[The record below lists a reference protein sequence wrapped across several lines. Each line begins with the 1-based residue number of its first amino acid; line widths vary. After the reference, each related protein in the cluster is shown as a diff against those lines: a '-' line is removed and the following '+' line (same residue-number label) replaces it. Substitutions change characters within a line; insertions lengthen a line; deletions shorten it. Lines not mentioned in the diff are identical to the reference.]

1 MALTINTNIASVS
14 AQRHLN
20 ESRKD
25 LDIAMERLSSGQRIN
40 SAKDDAAGLAIR
52 DKMSSQIQGL
62 NQSVRNANDAIS
74 LAQTAEGAMEESTAI
89 LHRMRVLAMQSIN
102 DTNTDSDR
110 SNLNDEYEQL
120 TTELS
125 RIAITSS
132 FNNKKLLDGTF
143 TGSTFQVGPGAS
155 ETIFLAINDQKANA
169 IGTTYDVASFDIF
182 AADTPAKGDSLSLTI
197 RGADGDGGNLTVT
210 YTADKAE
217 TATQTAAGM
226 VLALNSNSTFSQKYQ
241 ALTDANNSILI
252 RRTDGTS
259 MGLPIRAQFDVNA
272 AAANDTVTIT
282 VDGVDTGGAAKT
294 FTYTSDAAETAFEVA
309 TGVTATLNAD
319 TNGFGRFY
327 KAYASSEGKVEIRAK
342 DGTNVDTSQIT
353 VSQAV
358 SNNITYSTH
367 SSTPPSEAVVTPPST
382 QTTTY
387 NTHASTPPSTV
398 VITPAAEGTAEF
410 QVNTYTTNAQSSPS
424 VTALNDG
431 GFVTTWQSDGQD
443 GADFGIYGQ
452 RYDSA
457 GAKAGAEFQ
466 VNTYTTNAQSSP
478 SVTALNDG
486 GFVATWSSYGLDG
499 SYTGVSG
506 QRYDSAGAK
515 AGAEFQVN
523 TYTTTQ
529 QDSPSVTALND
540 GGFVATWQSNWQ
552 DGDYWG
558 IYGQRYDS
566 AGAKAGAEFQVNTY
580 THSSQ
585 GSPSVTAL
593 NDGGFVATWQSLGQD
608 GSIYG
613 IYGQRYD
620 SAGAKA
626 GAEFQVNTYTTSFQ
640 DSPSVTALN
649 DGGFVATWQSWGQD
663 GSSWGIYGQR
673 YDSTGAKAG
682 AEFQVN
688 TYIYSYQSSPSITAL
703 NDGGFV
709 VTWESGVHQDYGVF
723 GQRYNSSGATVGAEF
738 QINTFTNNNQSSPSV
753 TALNDGG
760 FVTTWQS
767 DGQDGAD
774 FGIYGQRYD
783 SAGQAVTTG
792 STTGVSTL
800 DFSSLGLNAGDRITL
815 NITGGSN
822 VTGVIGSAGLDAL
835 LTTLASDVAAQTGLF
850 SGASASSGV
859 LTLSGLTDG
868 SAMAAVTVS
877 LEEDTIT
884 PAVTGSN
891 SLNFSSLSLNAGD
904 RITLTIAGGTQVQG
918 TIGSAGLDALLTS
931 MASDVASQ
939 TGLFSGASSSSGI
952 LILNGLTNGSAMAA
966 VTVSLEEGISSAVTI
981 NQIINEHTGFEISVT
996 PALNSQG
1003 ALSVSSVVKA
1013 VDVFVDDTDI
1023 LSASAAMQA
1032 VRVVDDAVAMIGS
1045 ERSNLGAFQNRLEHA
1060 VSNMSNT
1067 SQNTQSARSVIA
1079 DADYA
1084 KEATDLAKNQILQ
1097 QAGTAMLA
1105 QANSQAETVLS
1116 LLK

>member
-52 DKMSSQIQGL
+52 DKMSSQIVGL
-62 NQSVRNANDAIS
+62 NQSIRNANDAIS
-74 LAQTAEGAMEESTAI
+74 LAQTAEGAMEESVSI
-89 LHRMRVLAMQSIN
+89 LQRMRVLAMQAIN

-110 SNLNDEYEQL
+110 ANLNDEFDQL
-120 TTELS
+120 KLELT
-125 RIAITSS
+125 RIGITSS
-132 FNNKKLLDGTF
+132 FNNVKLLDGTF

-155 ETIFLAINDQKANA
+155 ETIFLKIGDQKANA

-197 RGADGDGGNLTVT
+197 RGADGDGGDLTVT
-210 YTADKAE
+210 YTSDKAE
-217 TATQTAAGM
+217 TATYTAAGM

-309 TGVTATLNAD
+309 TGVAAKLNAD
-319 TNGFGRFY
+319 ETGFGRFY

-358 SNNITYSTH
+358 SNSITYSTH
-367 SSTPPSEAVVTPPST
+367 SSTSPSEVVVAPPST
-382 QTTTY
+382 QSTTY
-387 NTHASTPPSTV
+387 NTHASTPPSPV
-398 VITPAAEGTAEF
+398 VTTPAASAVVGGEF
-410 QVNTYTTNAQSSPS
+410 QVNTTTIYSQNNNS

-431 GFVTTWQSDGQD
+431 GFVATWNSWHQD
-443 GADFGIYGQ
+443 GSDDGVFGQ

-466 VNTYTTNAQSSP
+466 VNTYTSNEQSFP
-478 SVTALNDG
+478 SITALNDG
-486 GFVATWSSYGLDG
+486 GFVATWSSVY
-499 SYTGVSG
+499 
-506 QRYDSAGAK
+506 
-515 AGAEFQVN
+515 
-523 TYTTTQ
+523 
-529 QDSPSVTALND
+529 
-540 GGFVATWQSNWQ
+540 Q
-552 DGDYWG
+552 DGDT
-558 IYGQRYDS
+558 YG
-566 AGAKAGAEFQVNTY
+566 V
-580 THSSQ
+580 
-585 GSPSVTAL
+585 
-593 NDGGFVATWQSLGQD
+593 
-608 GSIYG
+608 
-613 IYGQRYD
+613 
-620 SAGAKA
+620 
-626 GAEFQVNTYTTSFQ
+626 
-640 DSPSVTALN
+640 
-649 DGGFVATWQSWGQD
+649 
-663 GSSWGIYGQR
+663 YGQR

-688 TYIYSYQSSPSITAL
+688 TYTNSAQHAPSITAL

-709 VTWESGVHQDYGVF
+709 VTW
-723 GQRYNSSGATVGAEF
+723 
-738 QINTFTNNNQSSPSV
+738 QS
-753 TALNDGG
+753 N
-760 FVTTWQS
+760 
-767 DGQDGAD
+767 GQDGD
-774 FGIYGQRYD
+774 GWGVFGQRYD
-783 SAGQAVTTG
+783 SAGLAVTTG

-835 LTTLASDVAAQTGLF
+835 LTSMASDVAAQTGLF
-850 SGASASSGV
+850 SAASSSSGV

-918 TIGSAGLDALLTS
+918 TIGSAGLDALLTTL
-931 MASDVASQ
+931 ASDVAAQ
-939 TGLFSGASSSSGI
+939 TDFFSGASASSGV
-952 LILNGLTNGSAMAA
+952 LTLNGLTDGSAMAA
-966 VTVSLEEGISSAVTI
+966 VTVSLEASTLESTTI
-981 NQIINEHTGFEISVT
+981 NQIINEHTGFEISVS

-1003 ALSVSSVVKA
+1003 ALSVSNVVKA

-1032 VRVVDDAVAMIGS
+1032 VRVVDDAVAMIGR
-1045 ERSNLGAFQNRLEHA
+1045 ERAGLGAFQNRLGHA
-1060 VSNMSNT
+1060 MSNMANNA
-1067 SQNTQSARSVIA
+1067 QNTQAARSVIA
-1079 DADYA
+1079 DADYSMDAA
-1084 KEATDLAKNQILQ
+1084 KLAKNQILQ

-1105 QANSQAETVLS
+1105 QANSQAETVLN